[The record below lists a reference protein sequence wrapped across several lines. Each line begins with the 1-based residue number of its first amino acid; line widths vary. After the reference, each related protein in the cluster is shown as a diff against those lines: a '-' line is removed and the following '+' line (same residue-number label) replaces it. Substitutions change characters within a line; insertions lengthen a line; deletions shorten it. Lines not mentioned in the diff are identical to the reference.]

1 MNKMDRSGEL
11 GLDGMNRI
19 VWDELG
25 LVGINRI
32 VWDE

>member
-1 MNKMDRSGEL
+1 MDRSDEL
-11 GLDGMNRI
+11 GLVGMNRI